1 MGARYKWIVV
11 TALAIELC
19 GCTYTSLLRP
29 SVLEQLRPPVAELLN
44 ELPEV
49 DQPNEAIISRLFA
62 TGGLS
67 HAEKTAAGVMYDR
80 IRVPKGQFIWEP
92 ALIVMPH
99 AGVLELEFQNEDIVR
114 HAALMPSSAGRQLLE
129 LPMHTAGRVN
139 LRLDQPGL
147 YWFGCPVENH
157 VGRGMLG
164 FVLVRGEVPPTA
176 RLDRPPQPRPGD

>member
-1 MGARYKWIVV
+1 
-11 TALAIELC
+11 
-19 GCTYTSLLRP
+19 
-29 SVLEQLRPPVAELLN
+29 VLGQLRPPVAELLN

-67 HAEKTAAGVMYDR
+67 HAEETSTGVMHDE

-99 AGVLELEFQNEDIVR
+99 GGVLELEFQNEDINR

-129 LPMHTAGRVN
+129 LPMHAAGRVN
-139 LRLDQPGL
+139 DLL
-147 YWFGCPVENH
+147 
-157 VGRGMLG
+157 
-164 FVLVRGEVPPTA
+164 
-176 RLDRPPQPRPGD
+176 